1 MIKNSIN
8 MNIGLVLSGGGV
20 RGIAHIGAIKALEE
34 EGIIPS
40 HIAGTSA
47 GAIVGA
53 LYAEGHSCEEILR
66 FFKTVDLF
74 SINTYALRKPGF
86 VDSDKLFEVFKK
98 YIPHDTFEGLKKR
111 LFITG
116 TNILEGTSEIFQ
128 DGPLIKAILASAAYP
143 GVFTP
148 VNING
153 KYYVDGGVL
162 NNFPVD
168 AIENYCDTILGV
180 YVNPFEKMKIS
191 DLKHSYNVMDRAL
204 QIKMEDGLLSKFK
217 VCDLLI
223 CPKSLS
229 DYSTFSFNN
238 ADIIYELGYKAAKE
252 VILSEK
258 GLLLT
263 NKI

>member
-1 MIKNSIN
+1 

-20 RGIAHIGAIKALEE
+20 RGIAHIGAIKALHEM
-34 EGIIPS
+34 GIQPT

-47 GAIVGA
+47 GGIVGA
-53 LYAEGHSCEEILR
+53 LYAEGHSCEEILT

-74 SINTYALRKPGF
+74 SINTYALKKPGF

-111 LFITG
+111 LYITG
-116 TNILEGTSEIFQ
+116 TDILDGTSKIFH

-153 KYYVDGGVL
+153 NYYVDGGIL

-168 AIENYCDTILGV
+168 AIQKYCDTIIGV
-180 YVNPFEKMKIS
+180 YVNPFQKLEIG
-191 DLKHSYNVMDRAL
+191 DLKHSYQVIDRAL
-204 QIKMEDGLLSKFK
+204 HIKMKDGLTSKFNA
-217 VCDLLI
+217 CDLII
-223 CPKSLS
+223 CPSKLAK
-229 DYSTFSFNN
+229 YGTFSFKN
-238 ADIIYELGYKAAKE
+238 ADIIYELGYKAAKKAIQSE
-252 VILSEK
+252 IGLMILNKVE
-258 GLLLT
+258 LLE
-263 NKI
+263 

>member
-1 MIKNSIN
+1 

-20 RGIAHIGAIKALEE
+20 RGIAHIGAIKAMEE
-34 EGIIPS
+34 MGIHLT

-53 LYAEGHSCEEILR
+53 LYAEGHSCEEILE

-74 SINTYALRKPGF
+74 SINTYALGKPGF

-116 TNILEGTSEIFQ
+116 TDKLEGTSKVFHE
-128 DGPLIKAILASAAYP
+128 GPLIKAILASAAYP

-153 KYYVDGGVL
+153 KYYVDGGIL

-168 AIENYCDTILGV
+168 AIQKYCDTVIGV
-180 YVNPFEKMKIS
+180 YVNPFDKVKIG

-204 QIKMEDGLLSKFK
+204 QIKMKDGLAAKFK
-217 VCDLLI
+217 ACDLLI
-223 CPKSLS
+223 YPKTLTN
-229 DYSTFSFNN
+229 YGTFSFKN
-238 ADIIYELGYKAAKE
+238 ADLIYKLGYKATKE
-252 VILSEK
+252 AIQSEK
-258 GLLLT
+258 GLLIL
-263 NKI
+263 NKV